1 MLLEIIQFLFEI
13 YIFFLNISINKRDN
27 RIEVNIKTVF
37 TVSG

>member
-27 RIEVNIKTVF
+27 RIEVNKMVF